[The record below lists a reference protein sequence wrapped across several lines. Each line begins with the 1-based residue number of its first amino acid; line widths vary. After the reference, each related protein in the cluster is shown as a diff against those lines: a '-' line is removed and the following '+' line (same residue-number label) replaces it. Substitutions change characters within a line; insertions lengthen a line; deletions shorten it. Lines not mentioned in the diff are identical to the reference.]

1 MLVGP
6 EHNSARLVANTIA
19 NKAYVES
26 TLKLHPMKSYACL
39 RAIGFRRGFS
49 TWRRCI
55 EVLSTLQ
62 DVLERT
68 AKQVFRANVFA
79 DA

>member
-6 EHNSARLVANTIA
+6 EHDSARLVANTIA
-19 NKAYVES
+19 NKVYVES
-26 TLKLHPMKSYACL
+26 TLKPRTMKSYACL

-49 TWRRCI
+49 MWRRCI

-62 DVLERT
+62 DVSNPL
-68 AKQVFRANVFA
+68 AKQVSRAKVFA